1 MIDVTWGNLA
11 DILNK
16 ELRDETE
23 AWTESAYR
31 KKYQQAKQ
39 FYDDVF
45 SKELSNNQTTLDKIK
60 GLLGEQYIVKKQI
73 QDENRELNKVK
84 KDLVKS
90 ISISEDVIRAFKEDG
105 FRSDIP
111 ECCHSPIVSESE
123 NKMICVVGDWHIG
136 YKIINC
142 KGNYFN
148 WDIANERINQYID
161 ECYRYIDMYNI
172 KKVYIIN
179 IGDMIEGCYMRK
191 TQNQYCEFMQG
202 VQIEKFTQLMY
213 RFITSMSVKA
223 NVVYDAI
230 AGNHD
235 RFNGDKTQNYDGD
248 NLNSTVTPLLRTM
261 FEISENNRVFV
272 TERDFLD
279 KEIILNINGLIGK
292 FVHGHEHS
300 KDDKSK
306 IKNEISMDN
315 QLYDFYVEGHW
326 HNYRCVSENNGRYL
340 ITNGCLSGYNDYSTA
355 FGCSTIA
362 SQTIMIIG
370 DRKLELI
377 KDIPLG

>member
-1 MIDVTWGNLA
+1 MTWSELA
-11 DILNK
+11 NILNN

-23 AWTESAYR
+23 SWTESAYR

-39 FYDDVF
+39 FYDEVF
-45 SKELSNNQTTLDKIK
+45 SKELSDNKTALDNVKK
-60 GLLGEQYIVKKQI
+60 LLGEQYLLKKQI
-73 QDENRELNKVK
+73 QDENRELSKVK
-84 KDLVKS
+84 KDFVKS
-90 ISISEDVIRAFKEDG
+90 ISISEDIIRAFKEDG
-105 FRSDIP
+105 FRLDIP
-111 ECCHSPIVSESE
+111 EHCHSPIISKST
-123 NKMICVVGDWHIG
+123 NKMICIVGDWHIG

-142 KGNYFN
+142 KGNYYN

-161 ECYRYIDMYNI
+161 ECYKYIDLFNI
-172 KKVYIIN
+172 DKVYVVN
-179 IGDMIEGCYMRK
+179 VGDMIEGCYMRK
-191 TQNQYCEFMQG
+191 TQNQYCEFLQG
-202 VQIEKFTQLMY
+202 EQIEKFTKLMY
-213 RFITSMSVKA
+213 KFITSISEKA

-248 NLNSTVTPLLRTM
+248 NLNSTATPLLRTM
-261 FEISENNRVFV
+261 FEISENKRVIV
-272 TERDFLD
+272 VDRDFSD
-279 KEIILNINGLIGK
+279 KEIVLNINGLSGK

-315 QLYDFYVEGHW
+315 QLYDFYSEGHW
-326 HNYRCVSENNGRYL
+326 HNYRCLSENNGRYL

-362 SQTIMIIG
+362 SQTIMVIG
-370 DRKLELI
+370 DRKIEMI
-377 KDIPLG
+377 KDVPLN